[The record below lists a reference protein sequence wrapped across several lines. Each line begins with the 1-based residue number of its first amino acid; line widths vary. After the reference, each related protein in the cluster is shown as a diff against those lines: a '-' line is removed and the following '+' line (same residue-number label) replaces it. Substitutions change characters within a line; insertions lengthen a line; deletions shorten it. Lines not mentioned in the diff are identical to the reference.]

1 METTKTPI
9 SRTLI
14 AGGMAALVVATA
26 VGAYAVDA
34 SDHEGERPDREE
46 VQAIREAART
56 ALEANDY
63 DAWATALAEA
73 PKAAERVNEDTF
85 NILYE
90 AFQLK
95 EAGDVEAAK
104 TLLQENDIRP
114 HKHRGERGERPE
126 LTEEESAE
134 REARREAVRAAVTAG
149 DFAAWSEALADA
161 PDAEEF
167 VNEENFNVLVEASAL
182 RESGDNE
189 AARELL
195 QANDIRRPGKHGHRG
210 AQR

>member
-1 METTKTPI
+1 METTKTPL

-34 SDHEGERPDREE
+34 SDHEGERPDREA

-63 DAWATALAEA
+63 DAWAAALADA

-85 NILYE
+85 NILYQ

-95 EAGDVEAAK
+95 ESGDVEAAK

-114 HKHRGERGERPE
+114 HKHRGERPE
-126 LTEEESAE
+126 LTEEERAE

-149 DFAAWSEALADA
+149 DYAAWSEVLADA
-161 PDAEEF
+161 PHAEEF
-167 VNEENFNVLVEASAL
+167 VTQENFDVLVEASAL